1 VGHGTKCWRDNC
13 LSGFGTTR
21 TRILKDMSLND
32 TALKDMSLKDET
44 LKDKTLKDKA

>member
-21 TRILKDMSLND
+21 TRILKD
-32 TALKDMSLKDET
+32 KT
-44 LKDKTLKDKA
+44 LKDKTLKDKT

>member
-21 TRILKDMSLND
+21 TRILKDKP
-32 TALKDMSLKDET
+32 LKDKPLKDKA
-44 LKDKTLKDKA
+44 LKDKT